1 VIRGEHGPVF
11 VVVLTGGIAAGKTAV
26 SRLFERLGAT
36 VIDTDVIARE
46 LVEPGQPLLS
56 SIVGVFGREMLDAY
70 GRLKRKKLRE
80 IIFADAEKR
89 ARLEAVMHP
98 RIGEEALRRITRV
111 SQPYCL
117 LVIPLLVET
126 DGKSIAD
133 RVLVVDADDAVRLR
147 RLMERDGAT
156 RAEADAAF
164 AAQAGRQ
171 ERLEIADDIIDNSG
185 GLASL
190 EAQVATLHKR
200 YLRMA
205 KQARPAVDHS
215 TPEG

>member
-1 VIRGEHGPVF
+1 MIRGEHGPVF

-26 SRLFERLGAT
+26 SALFERLGAK

-98 RIGEEALRRITRV
+98 RIGEEALRQITQV
-111 SQPYCL
+111 AQPYCL

-126 DGKSIAD
+126 EGKSIAD
-133 RVLVVDADDAVRLR
+133 RVLVVDADDEARMQRLT
-147 RLMERDGAT
+147 ERDGAS
-156 RAEADAAF
+156 RGDAESAF
-164 AAQAGRQ
+164 AAQAGRE
-171 ERLEIADDIIDNSG
+171 ERLSIADDIIDNSG
-185 GLASL
+185 DLASV
-190 EAQVATLHKR
+190 EAQVAILHKR
-200 YLRMA
+200 YLHMA
-205 KQARPAVDHS
+205 QQARLAADHS